1 MPSVSIDKCL
11 DCGKSLLVGHKTDY
25 CSSCLTKRRQA
36 EKINKWLETGDVG
49 MGVDTTIRG
58 VIRDYILESQDHLCA
73 ICDCPDIWNDEPLN
87 FILDHI
93 DGDASNSCRE
103 NLRLICPNCD
113 SQLPT
118 YKSRNRNSARNLRKQ
133 YLQENYSK

>member
-1 MPSVSIDKCL
+1 MEDYCIICHKKL
-11 DCGKSLLVGHKTDY
+11 GRGHKTPY
-25 CSSCLTKRRQA
+25 CQEHYRQHQR
-36 EKINKWLETGDVG
+36 EVKIQTWLETGSIG

-58 VIRDYILESQDHLCA
+58 TIRNYILDEQHHQCA
-73 ICDCPDIWNDEPLN
+73 ICGMINTWNDQPIN
-87 FILDHI
+87 FVMDHI

-118 YKSRNRNSARNLRKQ
+118 YKSRNKKSARAARK
-133 YLQENYSK
+133 EWNNNNIKRVGD